1 MDRGLTAEAA
11 AQLQD
16 GINLVLSRWAALRM
30 AVENE
35 WGGRDSSQ
43 KAQQLGQQLCYLLT
57 QSKEQV
63 YIEDLEDMLE
73 ESVLSLNTVIDD
85 GSIEEVAE
93 KLLVMHEECVQGN
106 FDSIEKLKRSNAP
119 SLTYVKQPGN
129 DDEESED
136 DEVNINRPSDMEV
149 DVQQGEPIPNTTATT
164 SGDTDSRSQAP
175 EVVDGWTV
183 VSSRRNR
190 SRRN

>member
-11 AQLQD
+11 AHLQD
-16 GINLVLSRWAALRM
+16 GINLLLSRWTALRM
-30 AVENE
+30 TVENE

-63 YIEDLEDMLE
+63 YIEDLEDLLE
-73 ESVLSLNTVIDD
+73 DSILSLNTVIDD

-106 FDSIEKLKRSNAP
+106 FDSIEKLKGSSAP
-119 SLTYVKQPGN
+119 SLIYVKQPGN

-149 DVQQGEPIPNTTATT
+149 DVPQSNTEATT
-164 SGDTDSRSQAP
+164 SGDSGRQAT